1 MLTWVASRAAVILR
15 LSLGQ
20 EGMPISS
27 YEELQLITSVVLLI
41 VAILTYK
48 QKIVSLLSGKE

>member
-1 MLTWVASRAAVILR
+1 MLTWAASRAAVILR

-27 YEELQLITSVVLLI
+27 YEELLITSVVLLI